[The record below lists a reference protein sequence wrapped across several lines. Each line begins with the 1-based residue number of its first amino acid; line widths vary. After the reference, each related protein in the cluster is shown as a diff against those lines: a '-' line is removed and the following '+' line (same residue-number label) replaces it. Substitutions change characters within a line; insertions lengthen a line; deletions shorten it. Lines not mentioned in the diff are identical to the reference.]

1 MTEKYLMFTQKEV
14 DYYNR
19 MVGDNNPIH
28 YDREFCAKTVFEAPI
43 VPGLLTSS
51 IFGGMFGTQLKDGAI
66 LLGMN
71 LIFVAPI
78 YINEQFKAR
87 IVEDKQNGK
96 VTTYKLTCFKSDGVI
111 AIEGT
116 AKVICKRYKFQ

>member
-28 YDREFCAKTVFEAPI
+28 YDKQFCAKTVFEAPI

-51 IFGGMFGTQLKDGAI
+51 IFGGMFGTQLEPGAI
-66 LLGMN
+66 LLGMK

-78 YINEQFKAR
+78 YINERFKAR
-87 IVEDKQNGK
+87 IVEDKQSGK

-111 AIEGT
+111 AIEGKAT
-116 AKVICKRYKFQ
+116 LKING